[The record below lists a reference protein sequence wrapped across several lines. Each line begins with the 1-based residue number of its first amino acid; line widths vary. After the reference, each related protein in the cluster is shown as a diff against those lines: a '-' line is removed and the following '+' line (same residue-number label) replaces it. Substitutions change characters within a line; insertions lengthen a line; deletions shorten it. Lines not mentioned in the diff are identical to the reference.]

1 MFNYFKFSK
10 QNCSIDFQEKPYY
23 VSFLSILA
31 DEFEMPTN
39 LPSEAKRKWNEVS
52 MARNPA
58 EKLRL
63 MREFLS
69 LVPKHKGTAKLC
81 AQVKRQMAILRREI
95 EEKKRRKAGRGGPK
109 FFVEK
114 EGAAQIVVLG
124 PTKVGR
130 SSLLTSLTNAKV
142 EVSSYPFTTREPVP
156 GMMLYQDIQFQ
167 IVEAPA
173 LIEGSADGEG
183 WGLQTLALARNAD
196 GLILMVDLSNEPR
209 KQLELILNE
218 LDKARIVTQKPK
230 AQVSIERKH
239 MGFGL
244 RIICIGKL
252 VDCTLKDVENLL
264 KSYRVNDAIV
274 KIQGEASLD
283 DIEDAIFEST
293 AYRPAIIIANK
304 ADLAVNLQK
313 QIIEL
318 QNFVK
323 GKLNVIPISCKTGLN
338 LDKIGEEIFK
348 MLDIIRVY
356 TKEPGRKNPSPKPF
370 ILKRGSTVS
379 DLARQIHSDFVERFM
394 FARVWSKRLTFSP
407 QKVGLNFK
415 LEDGDIIEIHA
426 R

>member
-1 MFNYFKFSK
+1 
-10 QNCSIDFQEKPYY
+10 
-23 VSFLSILA
+23 
-31 DEFEMPTN
+31 
-39 LPSEAKRKWNEVS
+39 
-52 MARNPA
+52 
-58 EKLRL
+58 
-63 MREFLS
+63 
-69 LVPKHKGTAKLC
+69 
-81 AQVKRQMAILRREI
+81 MAILRREI
-95 EEKKRRKAGRGGPK
+95 EEKKRRKTGRGGPK

-304 ADLAVNLQK
+304 ADRAVNLQK

-370 ILKRGSTVS
+370 ILKRGSTVL

-394 FARVWSKRLTFSP
+394 FARVWSRRLTFSP